1 MEGEANTMAMREP
14 TVKEFTEQIRA
25 QLKKIGR
32 LQLILKRRASSEPET
47 GGDLNGEVIAN
58 VTLAF
63 RHTEDAAM
71 RLGKVLQALNGGE
84 SVYDN
89 SGVLPQK

>member
-14 TVKEFTEQIRA
+14 TVKELTEQIRA